1 MGNLSI
7 SEVLGDEP
15 TQNVLPSS
23 TLSIKEV
30 TDTPS
35 TLSLGE
41 TLQTQTTA
49 IPQGPDNSSYVDL
62 EGVFKE
68 YGRKLI
74 KEDIVNDDR
83 LMEVVRSSLES
94 RFTPG
99 GVLTKA
105 RRGLTGLAGG
115 TIGGLSSQD
124 YREMSNEDVFETW
137 QNYQRSFS
145 GGQTVTTANE
155 LTYGLGADDNIKAK
169 LGAGYMLFD
178 QMDNAFTGEGSWSE
192 MGDAMLDYGKAAV
205 YDPSTILS
213 LGLGKII
220 GFGATKASS
229 AATRALMINAAK
241 DQAKKGVAKAS
252 ATKAIGQAVA

>member
-74 KEDIVNDDR
+74 KEDIVNDD
-83 LMEVVRSSLES
+83 LHMEVVGSSLDS

-105 RRGLTGLAGG
+105 SRGFTGLAGG
-115 TIGGLSSQD
+115 TIAGLSSQ
-124 YREMSNEDVFETW
+124 YSRETSSADAFESW
-137 QNYQRSFS
+137 QN
-145 GGQTVTTANE
+145 
-155 LTYGLGADDNIKAK
+155 
-169 LGAGYMLFD
+169 
-178 QMDNAFTGEGSWSE
+178 
-192 MGDAMLDYGKAAV
+192 
-205 YDPSTILS
+205 
-213 LGLGKII
+213 
-220 GFGATKASS
+220 
-229 AATRALMINAAK
+229 
-241 DQAKKGVAKAS
+241 
-252 ATKAIGQAVA
+252 